1 MTSPELVPTR
11 RAVHRVA
18 AHVLGR
24 RRYQVAGRFGLRA
37 SPAGLATPAFGEGPE
52 VLRLA
57 GTHLVRE
64 DSDGTA
70 FMPVPGSSL
79 RQLAR
84 FVDADLDAE
93 FSVGADTPDIG
104 DPDEIIDVDPSA
116 LATLA
121 GWLDLGWRVLDD
133 VVAGLGPA
141 AEPAVLQLWP
151 EHLDAGTNV
160 AVGAGP
166 RVNLGFSP
174 GDDLCEEPYLYV
186 GPWGPERPGD
196 PAYWNQ
202 AFGALQRSSELGP
215 DPADDARRFIIRG
228 LEYLTPEPSRPPGD
242 VPD

>member
-1 MTSPELVPTR
+1 MTSQELVRTR
-11 RAVHRVA
+11 RVVHRIA

-64 DSDGTA
+64 GPDGTA

-84 FVDADLDAE
+84 FVDADLDVK

-104 DPDEIIDVDPSA
+104 DPDEVIDVDPSA
-116 LATLA
+116 LAALA
-121 GWLDLGWRVLDD
+121 AWLDLAWRVLDD

-160 AVGAGP
+160 AVGP
-166 RVNLGFSP
+166 EQRVNLGFSP
-174 GDDLCEEPYLYV
+174 GDDPRPRV
-186 GPWGPERPGD
+186 PHPRTASRPGRCSGMR
-196 PAYWNQ
+196 A
-202 AFGALQRSSELGP
+202 AAGRG
-215 DPADDARRFIIRG
+215 RRVNRA
-228 LEYLTPEPSRPPGD
+228 
-242 VPD
+242 